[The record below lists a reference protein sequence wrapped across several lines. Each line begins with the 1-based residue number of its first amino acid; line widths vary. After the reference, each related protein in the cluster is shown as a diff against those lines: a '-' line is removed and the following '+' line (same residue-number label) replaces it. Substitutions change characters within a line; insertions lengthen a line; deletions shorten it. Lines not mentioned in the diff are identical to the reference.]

1 MLVRHHLNLDVTR
14 TVDVTLE
21 VHVAIFESSGG
32 FGRSSFQRAAEFS
45 LGMDDPHAAA
55 TTAARGFHNYRIANL
70 FRDSRAFIR
79 RLDRALAAG
88 KNRHAGFLHRITR
101 GHLFAHQLN
110 NARAR
115 ADEFNIAGL
124 ADFGEVS
131 RLSQEPIAGMN
142 RVDIE
147 KFGGADDCRNVQVT
161 LGGRRRPDAK

>member
-1 MLVRHHLNLDVTR
+1 MPPLYRAFALAEIDAVAVLVRHHLNLDVTR

-88 KNRHAGFLHRITR
+88 KNRYAGLLHRVTR
-101 GHLFAHQLN
+101 GNFLAHQLN
-110 NARAR
+110 NVRAR
-115 ADEFNIAGL
+115 PDEFDVAGL
-124 ADFGEVS
+124 ADFGEIS
-131 RLSQEPIAGMN
+131 GLSQEPIAGMN
-142 RVDIE
+142 RV
-147 KFGGADDCRNVQVT
+147 NVE
-161 LGGRRRPDAK
+161 

>member
-45 LGMDDPHAAA
+45 PGMDDPHAAA

-88 KNRHAGFLHRITR
+88 KNRYAGLLHRITR
-101 GHLFAHQLN
+101 GNLFAHQLN
-110 NARAR
+110 DARAR
-115 ADEFNIAGL
+115 ADEFNVTAF
-124 ADFGEVS
+124 ANFCEMRV
-131 RLSQEPIAGMN
+131 LSQEPIAGMN
-142 RVDIE
+142 RV
-147 KFGGADDCRNVQVT
+147 NVE
-161 LGGRRRPDAK
+161 